1 MEYQKITN
9 LLDDTTNQSSKFRA
23 KNWVGISD
31 ESRGA
36 YNNNIKFKMSL
47 TQSNLCDYCDAYIH
61 VEAPTTVQTWQLQVQ
76 L

>member
-36 YNNNIKFKMSL
+36 YNNNIKMSL
-47 TQSNLCDYCDAYIH
+47 TQSNLCDYCDACIH
-61 VEAPTTVQTWQLQVQ
+61 VEAPITVQTWQLQVQ